1 MISPDVDDDFH
12 LTNSQLTYDLA
23 EDMNKKVTKIKRIV
37 YVFHKIKSLNA
48 TSRTWGDHMNT

>member
-1 MISPDVDDDFH
+1 MISPDVDDNFH

-23 EDMNKKVTKIKRIV
+23 EDMNKIVTQVKRII
-37 YVFHKIKSLNA
+37 YVFHKFKALNT